1 MIYNTAVFDMDG
13 TVLNPLGDLTDAI
26 NYAME
31 KTGHRHDYTQ
41 DLVRQFFGS
50 GVTVA
55 IIRALATEQ
64 GTAPDDLLQVGTDHD
79 TISAHVDSNEV
90 KRIQEIYVPYYAAHC
105 NDKTG
110 PYDRIPEVLRALRD
124 AGVKTAVVSNKPDIA
139 VQTLVNELFDG
150 LFDLSIGEMD
160 GVRRKPAPDMTDKA
174 LQKLGCTDKKKAVY
188 IGDSEIDMQTAVNSG
203 LDCISVDWGF
213 RGRKFLE
220 ENHAAC
226 IVSAPDELI
235 PLILG

>member
-1 MIYNTAVFDMDG
+1 MIYSTAVFDMDG

-26 NYAME
+26 NYAMAE
-31 KTGHRHDYTQ
+31 TGHRHDYTQ

-64 GTAPDDLLQVGTDHD
+64 GTAPEDLLQVGTDHD
-79 TISAHVDSNEV
+79 NISGSIDAGEV

-110 PYDRIPEVLRALRD
+110 PYDGIPEVLRALHA

-139 VQTLVNELFDG
+139 VQTLVKELFDG

-174 LQKLGCTDKKKAVY
+174 LRELGCTDKKKAVY
-188 IGDSEIDMQTAVNSG
+188 IGDSEIDMQTAVNAG

-220 ENHAAC
+220 DNHASR
-226 IVSAPDELI
+226 IVSRPEELL

>member
-1 MIYNTAVFDMDG
+1 MNYSTAVFDMDG

-31 KTGHRHDYTQ
+31 QAGHRHNYTQ

-64 GTAPDDLLQVGTDHD
+64 GTEPDDLLQVGTDHD
-79 TISAHVDSNEV
+79 SISGRIDADEV

-105 NDKTG
+105 SDKTG
-110 PYDRIPEVLRALRD
+110 PYDGIPEVLRALRA
-124 AGVKTAVVSNKPDIA
+124 AGVKTAVVSNKPDVA
-139 VQTLVNELFDG
+139 VQTLVKELFDG

-174 LQKLGCTDKKKAVY
+174 LRELGCTDKKKAVY

-220 ENHAAC
+220 DNHSPC
-226 IVSAPDELI
+226 IVSKPDDLI